1 MMSSMTDPHTHQAR
15 EEASTPSGQNP
26 VLTWVLFIIVFGLFI
41 AGLWV
46 MSLYTIAWFLFV
58 IGLLMSILSLFLA
71 FQAIPAIL
79 R

>member
-1 MMSSMTDPHTHQAR
+1 MSSATDPHTQQPS
-15 EEASTPSGQNP
+15 EEASTPSAHNP
-26 VLTWVLFIIVFGLFI
+26 VVTWVLFIVVFGLFI

-58 IGLLMSILSLFLA
+58 IGLLMCILSLFLA
-71 FQAIPAIL
+71 FQAIPALL